1 MSIRVLQPGIQT
13 TLQDGGRWGSQ
24 RLGVPVSGAMDDF
37 AFRMA
42 NLLVGN
48 ETCTA
53 CIEFAMAGAALAVE
67 ETLLLAFCGKG
78 MEIWAGGEMIPLW
91 RTALVPAGTEIK
103 LKPVSRGSRIYM
115 AVAGGFNVPTVL
127 GSRSTY
133 EPAQLGG
140 YMGRALLA
148 NDRLPVSYE
157 FSPVSHKIINSLEK
171 EKPEL
176 SLAHWTV
183 DFRHFPDYSHDF
195 VRMIRGAE
203 WEWFTEE
210 AKKIF
215 FGSGF
220 TLSVQSNRMGFRML
234 GKPLTVKNN
243 SELTSTA
250 VCKGTMQVTPD
261 GSLILLMSDCQTTGG
276 YPRIAQVAAVDL
288 PICAQLRPNDTVAFT
303 EVSMAEAEQLY
314 LEREHELE
322 QVQQNISL
330 IFS

>member
-1 MSIRVLQPGIQT
+1 LQPGIQT

-53 CIEFAMAGAALAVE
+53 CIEFAMGGA
-67 ETLLLAFCGKG
+67 TLVLEDSLLVAFCGKG
-78 MEIWAGGEMIPLW
+78 MEIWVQGETVPLW
-91 RTALVPAGTEIK
+91 RTALMPAGTEIK

-115 AVAGGFNVPTVL
+115 AIAGGFDVPPVL

-148 NDRLPVSYE
+148 NDRLPS
-157 FSPVSHKIINSLEK
+157 SASLSAVSHRIINSLVK

-176 SLAHWTV
+176 SLANWTV
-183 DFRHFPDYSHDF
+183 DFRHFPDYSDDF

-203 WEWFTEE
+203 WEWFTDD

-234 GKPLTVKNN
+234 GKPLTVKNTT
-243 SELTSTA
+243 ELASTA

-303 EVSMAEAEQLY
+303 EVSMAEAEQL
-314 LEREHELE
+314 LLDREHELQ